1 MTNIVLFGAST
12 ILFAIIY
19 NNVNNADNYKNNPVD
34 IPDEAKTISRIT
46 LAGAVISGI
55 AALVF
60 LGIAIQATPE
70 EDVMKLVLEKNEQ
83 ERDANILKKIR
94 EHQDEAV
101 RSQQLKWEQEK
112 LNNSQKGAVMDQAIK
127 LYLDK
132 NKKEKEEPKKEETKK
147 EETKK

>member
-1 MTNIVLFGAST
+1 
-12 ILFAIIY
+12 
-19 NNVNNADNYKNNPVD
+19 
-34 IPDEAKTISRIT
+34 
-46 LAGAVISGI
+46 
-55 AALVF
+55 
-60 LGIAIQATPE
+60 
-70 EDVMKLVLEKNEQ
+70 MKLVLEKNEQ

-127 LYLDK
+127 MMLDK
-132 NKKEKEEPKKEETKK
+132 NKKEEPKKEETKK